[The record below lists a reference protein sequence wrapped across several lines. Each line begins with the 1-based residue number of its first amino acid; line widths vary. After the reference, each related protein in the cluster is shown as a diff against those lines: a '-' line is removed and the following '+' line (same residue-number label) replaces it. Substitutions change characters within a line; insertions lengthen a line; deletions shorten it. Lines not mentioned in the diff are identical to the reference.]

1 MHRTAST
8 VHRVSGLPN
17 ERRESREIKFS
28 SDVEGLKG
36 LERAR
41 NGKLKCYLC
50 IEKAPLAN
58 EKPMVPF
65 SESLE
70 VHIPVPAFI

>member
-1 MHRTAST
+1 MRDDNQGKS
-8 VHRVSGLPN
+8 
-17 ERRESREIKFS
+17 S

-50 IEKAPLAN
+50 IKKAPLAN

-70 VHIPVPAFI
+70 LHIPAFSVGNVHKIDGCSACDVQ